1 MAQLHGKIFFKYEI
15 KELDA
20 HILTWIDLYKNINR
34 ASKWLSFRM
43 RRSLFFFH
51 NKRHNKTVANWKVH
65 GDRYI
70 EMNVVHIIPKQ
81 ENTTIM

>member
-1 MAQLHGKIFFKYEI
+1 MAFIQNATIP
-15 KELDA
+15 
-20 HILTWIDLYKNINR
+20 
-34 ASKWLSFRM
+34 
-43 RRSLFFFH
+43 LFFFH